1 MVATT
6 AWSRVLLYLFV
17 VVFGLSTW
25 AASPWAQTLQIYHI
39 DVEQGDATLFVA
51 PNGNTLLVDSG
62 KNGHGARI
70 QAVMGIAGV
79 TQIDHFVATHYH
91 EDHYGSIDDLI
102 ETLGV
107 RVVQAYDRGD
117 KGFLP
122 ATKLNQQT
130 YIDYQRAV
138 GEDAIQLRRDMTIPL
153 DPQLTVRCVAAG
165 GVVIGEAN
173 PQTGIDENDMS
184 VSLLIQFGAFSYF
197 IGGDIHAPTE
207 VKIAARNLVL
217 DVDVYQANHHG
228 SHTSSDPVFLAD
240 LMPRVAVISN
250 GSHGL
255 YHHPRQDTLTNLGNL
270 TPAPT
275 VFQTN
280 KYLRGDDRGGNIPDE
295 FIADP
300 ESIDSDG
307 TILITV
313 DLAAGSYTVGYGTT
327 NHAFAIKG
335 AATAPALVI
344 ENLLPNPVGDDR
356 QLETV
361 AVRNDGAATVPLAGW
376 TLRDEAGRSWS
387 LAGLGSITAGMSLTI
402 QRSGQEMSLNNAGDQ
417 ISLVDPQNV
426 VRDQF
431 RYTASSEGTIIQTGH

>member
-1 MVATT
+1 MVAATVWPRT
-6 AWSRVLLYLFV
+6 LLYLSLV
-17 VVFGLSTW
+17 ALGVGIW
-25 AASPWAQTLQIYHI
+25 AGPSWAQTLRIYHI

-62 KNGHGARI
+62 KNGHGAKI
-70 QAVMGIAGV
+70 QAVMNAAGV

-91 EDHYGSIDDLI
+91 EDHYGGIDDLV

-107 RVVQAYDRGD
+107 SVVQAYDRGD
-117 KGFLP
+117 KDFLP
-122 ATKLNQQT
+122 ATKLTEPT

-138 GEDAIQLRRDMTIPL
+138 GEDAIQLNRNVMIPL
-153 DPQLTVRCVAAG
+153 DPQMTVRCVSVG
-165 GVVIGEAN
+165 GVVIGEAH
-173 PQTGIDENDMS
+173 PQTGTDENDMS
-184 VSLLIQFGAFSYF
+184 VSLLIQFGAFAYF
-197 IGGDIHAPTE
+197 IGGDIHAHTE
-207 VKIAARNLVL
+207 VKIAARDLVL

-228 SHTSSDPVFLAD
+228 SDTSSDPVFLAD
-240 LMPRVAVISN
+240 LMPGVVVISN
-250 GSHGL
+250 GSHGT
-255 YHHPRQDTLTNLGNL
+255 YHHPRQDTLTNFGNL

-280 KYLRGDDRGGNIPDE
+280 KYLRGDGRGGNVPDA

-300 ESIDSDG
+300 ETTDSDG

-327 NHAFAIKG
+327 NHAFQIKG
-335 AATAPALVI
+335 AVAAPTLVI

-361 AVRNDGAATVPLAGW
+361 TLRNDGGAAVPLAGW
-376 TLRDEAGRSWS
+376 ALRDEAGRSWS
-387 LAGLGSITAGMSLTI
+387 LAGIGSIAAGASLTI
-402 QRSGQEMSLNNAGDQ
+402 QRNGQAMSLNNAGDE
-417 ISLVDPQNV
+417 ISLVDSQNV

-431 RYTASSEGTIIQTGH
+431 RYAASSEGTTIQTSH